1 MGLGKLQKSIEKRL
15 ARWLPRSRH
24 AIRWNFRRAHGYE
37 PNLEAPRSLSE
48 KLQWVKLNCDL
59 RPLARYVDK
68 YEVRAFVRSRIG
80 EDFLIPLHGLF
91 DDFDSVPLTALPP
104 SFAMKATHG
113 SGWNLL
119 VKDKSTLD
127 WGRARKQMNAWLS
140 SDYAR
145 RTGEMNYA
153 GLRGR
158 ILIEQLISDP
168 SCDLRDYKF
177 YCCEGEPLGAHVDI
191 DRFGDHR
198 YRVYDADW
206 SEFAKSDPRDALGVP
221 EVPRPARLKEMLEI
235 CRALSRGFPYVRVD
249 LYYTCGK
256 VYFGELTFT
265 PASGYSPF
273 DPVESD
279 FYFGAPFDVQP
290 YRSRPYV
297 DVQRLK

>member
-1 MGLGKLQKSIEKRL
+1 MGLSTIQEAIDKRL
-15 ARWLPRSRH
+15 ARWAPRSRR
-24 AIRWNFRRAHGYE
+24 AMRWNFRRTHGYE
-37 PNLEAPRSLSE
+37 PDLEAPRSLSE

-68 YEVRAFVRSRIG
+68 FEVREFVRRRVG
-80 EDFLIPLHGLF
+80 EDILVPLHGLY
-91 DDFDSVPLTALPP
+91 DDFDSVPVAGLPS

-113 SGWNLL
+113 CGWNLL
-119 VKDKSTLD
+119 VEDVAAMD
-127 WGRARKQMNAWLS
+127 WELARSRMKHWLS

-158 ILIEQLISDP
+158 ILVEQLIRDP
-168 SCDLRDYKF
+168 SGDLRDYKF
-177 YCCEGEPLGAHVDI
+177 YCCEGVPLGAHVDI

-206 SEFAKSDPRDALGVP
+206 REFEKTDPRDGEGVP
-221 EVPRPARLKEMLEI
+221 EVPRPARLEDMLEI
-235 CRALSRGFPYVRVD
+235 CRVLSRGFPYVRVD
-249 LYYTCGK
+249 LYYTGGK

-279 FYFGAPFDVQP
+279 FYFGAPFDVMQ
-290 YRSRPYV
+290 YCDRPYV
-297 DVQRLK
+297 DPRRLK